1 VLYLVS
7 FDAIIYQDVKIISSN
22 YTLSIRR
29 YALANNKNTPRY
41 ERVFLSEQTV
51 KPIPLGVGYK
61 V

>member
-1 VLYLVS
+1 LVLYLVS

-41 ERVFLSEQTV
+41 ERVFLCHE
-51 KPIPLGVGYK
+51 YK
-61 V
+61 DNVIRL